1 MYKPVYIKQALSFYN
16 SLLGENFY
24 PCNKFIFYFYALRFD
39 MLKGK
44 NILLGVCG
52 SIASYK
58 AAELV
63 RLFIKAGA
71 QVKVILTKDATSF
84 ITPLTLSTLS
94 KNPVY
99 SKYYKED
106 SGEWNNHVELALW
119 ADIFLIAPI
128 SANTMAKF
136 ATGLCDNLLSAVYL
150 SAKCPVYFAPA
161 MDLDMWKHPSTKS
174 NLEKLKCFG
183 NQLINP
189 GTGELASGLSGEGRM
204 AEPEEIFHLI
214 SKHFTEVLPLSR
226 KKVLITAG
234 PTYEPIDPVRFI
246 GNHSSGKMGLAI
258 AYAAAEQGATVTLI
272 CGPTPLERKHAA
284 IHRINVMSAAEMFD
298 EVKKHF
304 DTTDI
309 CILSAAVADYTPVQV
324 AANKI
329 KKTSDAFDLELKKT
343 TDIAAYL
350 GAHKQHQLLV
360 GFALETQNEI
370 SNAISKLE
378 RKNLDFIVLNSLND
392 KGAGFQGNENKVT
405 IIKKDKTQLEFPLK
419 SKDAVANDILTVIKE
434 LI

>member
-1 MYKPVYIKQALSFYN
+1 
-16 SLLGENFY
+16 
-24 PCNKFIFYFYALRFD
+24 

-58 AAELV
+58 SAELV
-63 RLFIKAGA
+63 RLFVKADA
-71 QVKVILTKDATSF
+71 QIKVILTKDASSF

-106 SGEWNNHVELALW
+106 TGEWNNHVELALW
-119 ADIFLIAPI
+119 ADVFIIAPI

-136 ATGLCDNLLSAVYL
+136 ANGLCDNLLSATYL

-161 MDLDMWKHPSTKS
+161 MDLDMWKHFSTKA
-174 NLEKLKCFG
+174 NLEKLQSYG
-183 NQLINP
+183 NKLINP

-204 AEPEEIFHLI
+204 AEPADIFNI
-214 SKHFTEVLPLSR
+214 IANHFNDNLALKG
-226 KKVLITAG
+226 KKVLVTAG
-234 PTYEPIDPVRFI
+234 PTYEAIDPVRFI
-246 GNHSSGKMGLAI
+246 GNHSSGKMGLAL
-258 AYAAAEQGATVTLI
+258 AHACAEQGAEVTLI
-272 CGPTPLERKHAA
+272 CGPTQLEQNHAS
-284 IHRINVMSAAEMFD
+284 IKRIDVISASEMFD
-298 EVKKHF
+298 EVLKYY
-304 DTTDI
+304 DSTDI
-309 CILSAAVADYTPVQV
+309 CILSAAVADYTPVIV
-324 AANKI
+324 ADNKI
-329 KKTSDAFDLELKKT
+329 KKTSDSFDLELKKT
-343 TDIAAYL
+343 KDIAAYL
-350 GAHKQHQLLV
+350 GAHKQKQILV

-392 KGAGFQGNENKVT
+392 KGAGFQGNENKIT
-405 IIKKDKTQLEFPLK
+405 IIKKNKEQLSFDLK
-419 SKDAVANDILTVIKE
+419 PKDAVAQDILTVIKE